1 MKSPQYFLLCIFVA
15 FSLGCSKDDNA
26 NPPDPHGW
34 ILAGSLPEGYKIGN
48 DNQNFHQ
55 GAQSGY
61 LESVSDTIDGFFGT
75 LMQFCSGDDYRGERV
90 RMTGYIQTMAPESS
104 STQMWVRVD
113 DYDLKVIADFDNMG
127 DRPITGTRFWTKCE
141 IVFDVPESNCVI
153 NYGML
158 LVSTGK
164 AWLDDVSFEIVDSTT
179 FKTAYYLNEPFPEGN
194 DQLPENLP
202 EHPLNLDFEE

>member
-1 MKSPQYFLLCIFVA
+1 MKSLQFFFMFMVIV
-15 FSLGCSKDDNA
+15 FSLGCEKDNTDNT
-26 NPPDPHGW
+26 PDPHGW
-34 ILAGSLPEGYKIGN
+34 ILAGSLPQDYRIGSE
-48 DNQNFHQ
+48 NQYAYHGQ
-55 GAQSGY
+55 QSGFI
-61 LESVSDTIDGFFGT
+61 ESIKDTIEGFGT